1 MREEWVNELRDRK
14 KVTAVK
20 VSTDK
25 NIADMMAKCLSASVR
40 NNLEKEV
47 VSIANH
53 LASTKSIAPRI

>member
-25 NIADMMAKCLSASVR
+25 NIADMMTKCLR

-53 LASTKSIAPRI
+53 LASTRSIAPRI